1 MKQKIV
7 FGTLIAI
14 VLALI
19 YTPLALVLIYSFST
33 NSVMGGEYNFGFG
46 LFRDLFAHPDI
57 MPAFWNSIILAIV
70 SAFLATII
78 GTMACLTIWKMSAR
92 WRKTTLIMNNVPLVT
107 ADIIL
112 AFGLGLGFATL
123 GLFNRGWF
131 MLIISHTLIALPI
144 VAIMVLPKLKSLD
157 PNMFE
162 AGQDLGA
169 TPARAFW
176 GVIVPQLL
184 PVMIIAFLLGFT
196 FSMNDFIIT
205 SHTNGAG
212 DVVTLPIIIYRTRFH
227 NLAVFR
233 ALATIKVGMVT
244 VVLSILFFL
253 NWRKKKI
260 LDKTANKR

>member
-1 MKQKIV
+1 MKQKIF
-7 FGTLIAI
+7 FGILIAV
-14 VLALI
+14 VLAVI
-19 YTPLALVLIYSFST
+19 YTPIVIIVIYSFST
-33 NSVMGGEYNFGFG
+33 NATMGGSFSFGFD
-46 LFRDLFAHPDI
+46 LYRDLFSRSDI
-57 MPAFWNSIILAIV
+57 MPAFWNSMLLATV

-112 AFGLGLGFATL
+112 AFGLGLGFAAL
-123 GLFNRGWF
+123 GIFNAGWF
-131 MLIISHTLIALPI
+131 MLILSHTLIALPI

-157 PNMFE
+157 PNMFD

-184 PVMIIAFLLGFT
+184 PAMIIAFLLGFT

-205 SHTNGAG
+205 SHNNAADSVT
-212 DVVTLPIIIYRTRFH
+212 TLPIIIYQTRFH
-227 NLAVFR
+227 NLAAFR
-233 ALATIKVGMVT
+233 ALAAIKTGLVLL
-244 VVLSILFFL
+244 VVLLLYFFAIR
-253 NWRKKKI
+253 RKKN
-260 LDKTANKR
+260 TRQNSN